1 MAVTDDI
8 AVPIKV
14 DAGAADDAARALF
27 EEARRRRR
35 RRYVVSAVSVLTLVG
50 LVVGTLVAIGAGST
64 TPAARKTT
72 AEHGAAGPRIRSLT
86 FAGSFAPEQVVSEG
100 GKIWLIGSTGSSA
113 DPSCAIEE
121 VDPVRLRTET
131 FPIPA
136 CGSYVAVGEGRI
148 FLADGAF
155 TGATDVTAFHIE
167 SFDTVTGT
175 AVVMG
180 PVDISV
186 TGTGYAHMAMTFA
199 AGSLWLNPWSTEVLE
214 ISPSTGAVVRTVTGM
229 PISGGGHPLIVGGGS
244 GLWLAGGV
252 ASPAT
257 IYRLDPGSGTPVVF
271 ATGPSKSSILWLSA
285 VGDRLWAEVGTDEDG
300 GRTVVTR
307 MEAFTPS
314 GRKVVETSPENVG
327 DLPAVGTG
335 GQLWSSGVGARCNGP
350 QRLWRIDS
358 QTGRTVVTATLRSPV
373 APCLFEGDGSELAA
387 AGQSVFVLDPTG
399 DPAAGGV
406 LYRIRS

>member
-8 AVPIKV
+8 AVPIEV
-14 DAGAADDAARALF
+14 DAGATDDAARALF

-35 RRYVVSAVSVLTLVG
+35 RRYVVSAVSFLALVG
-50 LVVGTLVAIGAGST
+50 LVVGTLLTIGADGPTSPART
-64 TPAARKTT
+64 TTARPAAAR
-72 AEHGAAGPRIRSLT
+72 PRIQSLT

-100 GKIWLIGSTGSSA
+100 GKIWLVGSTGSSE

-121 VDPVRLRTET
+121 VDPISLRTET

-136 CGSYVAVGEGRI
+136 CGSYVAVGDGRI
-148 FLADGAF
+148 FLADGVF
-155 TGATDVTAFHIE
+155 TEATDVTAFHIE
-167 SFDTVTGT
+167 SFDTATRTG
-175 AVVMG
+175 VVMD
-180 PVDISV
+180 PIDIST

-199 AGSLWLNPWSTEVLE
+199 AGSLWLNPWGTHLLE
-214 ISPSTGAVVRTVTGM
+214 ISPSTGAVVRTVTGL
-229 PISGGGHPLIVGGGS
+229 PISNAGHPLIVGGGS
-244 GLWLAGGV
+244 GLWLAGGE

-257 IYRLDPGSGTPVVF
+257 IYQLDPGSRTPEVF
-271 ATGPSKSSILWLSA
+271 ARGPSKSSILWLSA
-285 VGDRLWAEVGTDEDG
+285 VGDRLWAEVGTYEDG
-300 GRTVVTR
+300 GRAVVTR
-307 MEAFTPS
+307 LEAFASS

-327 DLPAVGTG
+327 DLPAVRTG
-335 GQLWSSGVGARCNGP
+335 SELWSSGVGTRCNGP

-358 QTGRTVVTATLRSPV
+358 RTGRSEVTATLRSPV

-387 AGQSVFVLDPTG
+387 AGSSVFVLDPTG

>member
-8 AVPIKV
+8 AFPIEV
-14 DAGAADDAARALF
+14 DPGGADAAARVLF

-35 RRYVVSAVSVLTLVG
+35 RRYVVSAVSVLVLVG
-50 LVVGTLVAIGAGST
+50 LVVGTLVAIGVGGR
-64 TPAARKTT
+64 TPAASKTT
-72 AEHGAAGPRIRSLT
+72 TEHGAAGPRIRSLT
-86 FAGSFAPEQVVSEG
+86 FAGSFAPEQLVSEG
-100 GKIWLIGSTGSSA
+100 GKIWLIGSIGSSE
-113 DPSCAIEE
+113 DQSCAIEE
-121 VDPVRLRTET
+121 VDPVSLRTET

-148 FLADGAF
+148 FLADGVF

-167 SFDTVTGT
+167 SFDTVRGT
-175 AVVMG
+175 AVVMA
-180 PVDISV
+180 PIDISV
-186 TGTGYAHMAMTFA
+186 TGTAYAHMAMTFA
-199 AGSLWLNPWSTEVLE
+199 AGSLWLNPWSTGVLE
-214 ISPSTGAVVRTVTGM
+214 ISPSTGAVVHTVTGM

-244 GLWLAGGV
+244 GLWLAGGE

-271 ATGPSKSSILWLSA
+271 AKGPNKSSILWLSA

-300 GRTVVTR
+300 GRAVVTR
-307 MEAFTPS
+307 MEAFTSS
-314 GRKVVETSPENVG
+314 GRKVVETSPEEVG
-327 DLPAVGTG
+327 DLPAVSTG
-335 GQLWSSGVGARCNGP
+335 GQLWSSGVGTRCNGP

-358 QTGRTVVTATLRSPV
+358 RTGRSVVTATLRSPV
-373 APCLFEGDGSELAA
+373 APCLFEGDGAELAA